1 MYIRYPGRRLRSGP
15 IRNFPEDVILMA
27 GTRGHFENGV
37 WVEEKIADEP
47 SKEGAAKAEEM
58 EKKIDQVST
67 DFSRV
72 MGNIVGLA
80 RDLITTEDG
89 HKVIQKKIDEAGK
102 NIDAAIKDMVKEARK
117 SVKPEGAKEEKKN
130 IKVK

>member
-1 MYIRYPGRRLRSGP
+1 
-15 IRNFPEDVILMA
+15 MA

-37 WVEEKIADEP
+37 WVEEKIPDEP
-47 SKEGAAKAEEM
+47 SKEGAVKAEEM
-58 EKKIDQVST
+58 EKKIDQVAT

-102 NIDAAIKDMVKEARK
+102 NIDGAIKEMVKEAKK
-117 SVKPEGAKEEKKN
+117 SVKPEGAQEEKKN